1 MKNLLLPVLL
11 ASGLLQGCLNDSS
24 DNSELSLS
32 ITDAPI
38 DFAAAVN
45 IEISGVELHSNDGT
59 YTFDF
64 ETPKVINL
72 LELQGSEAETLL
84 DSVEIP
90 AGEYQWVR
98 LQVENAS
105 ITLLGGGL
113 EPLTISSAAQ
123 SGFKL
128 ISGFTLPANGSADF
142 TLDFDVRKSIVAK
155 GINGQNGYSM
165 KPTMRM
171 VNNIEVGHIA
181 GNVDGSLLTANCDVN
196 ASLAVYAYEGL
207 DATTGDE
214 GSTDAPVASS
224 LVDENF
230 DYEIGFLTQG
240 EYTIALT
247 CNADS
252 DDVEVA
258 GDDLEFV
265 HTANVSVDS
274 KNTASFDF
282 ELSVSL

>member
-1 MKNLLLPVLL
+1 MKKQLLSIVL
-11 ASGLLQGCLNDSS
+11 ATGLLQGCLSDDSS
-24 DNSELSLS
+24 ESSQLSLS
-32 ITDAPI
+32 ITDAAI
-38 DFAAAVN
+38 DFAAKVEIEVN
-45 IEISGVELHSNDGT
+45 GIEIHSNDGT
-59 YTFDF
+59 YTFEF
-64 ETPKVINL
+64 ENTRTINL
-72 LELQGSEAETLL
+72 LDLQGSQSESLLTNET
-84 DSVEIP
+84 VP

-98 LQVENAS
+98 LMVETAT
-105 ITLLGGGL
+105 ITLTEGL
-113 EPLTISSAAQ
+113 TIPLTIPSSDQ
-123 SGFKL
+123 TGYKL
-128 ISGFTLPANGSADF
+128 VGGFTLPAHGSADF
-142 TLDFDVRKSIVAK
+142 TLDFDVRKSVTVTGAGSYK
-155 GINGQNGYSM
+155 M